1 MIRNIN
7 PAFGDSLEFAALNE
21 MKLWVK
27 LNGKVIPPDGLR
39 QGRDYEL
46 VYYQIE
52 RRDADSGDWLPC
64 AANGE
69 IRGYMVYRAKSSAQL
84 VLRTR
89 GLENDPSYRVREFI
103 RRDYVYSHL

>member
-7 PAFGDSLEFAALNE
+7 PAFGDPLEFAALNE

-27 LNGKVIPPDGLR
+27 RNGYAVPVDGLR

-46 VYYQIE
+46 VYYRIE
-52 RRDADSGDWLPC
+52 RRDADSGDWLPY

-69 IRGYMVYRAKSSAQL
+69 ISGYMVYRAKSSAQL

-89 GLENDPSYRVREFI
+89 GLENDPSYRIVEFI